1 MTDILEQLYDF
12 DNCGITASDRFHL
25 RMAAG
30 KEIERLRAAL
40 AGNEQKPPSIVQ
52 DAHSDNTGWFSR

>member
-12 DNCGITASDRFHL
+12 DNHGITASDRFHL

-40 AGNEQKPPSIVQ
+40 AANEQKTIVQ
-52 DAHSDNTGWFSR
+52 DAHSDTTGWFAR